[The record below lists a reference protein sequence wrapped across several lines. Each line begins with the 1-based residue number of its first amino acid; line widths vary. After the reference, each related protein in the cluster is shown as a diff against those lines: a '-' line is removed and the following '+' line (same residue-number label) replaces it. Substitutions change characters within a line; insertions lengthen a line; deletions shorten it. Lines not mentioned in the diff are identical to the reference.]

1 MKKFKFKLEKLLDIN
16 IKEEDESK
24 LKYTQAQNEKI
35 IVEKNLERLEEN
47 YKKYSDIT
55 RADDAISQKVTI
67 NYLSTLT
74 QSIKFTDEKLKEEE
88 KKVIEAQNDLIE
100 KQIKRKSLEIL
111 KKKEMERA
119 RKEEE
124 RIEQI
129 RNDEFALYAYIRN
142 NVNVSQKG
150 GKYGI

>member
-24 LKYTQAQNEKI
+24 LKYTQAQNEKR
-35 IVEKNLERLEEN
+35 IVEKNLEKLEEN

-55 RADDAISQKVTI
+55 RANDVISQKVTI

-74 QSIKFTDEKLKEEE
+74 QSIKLTDEKLKDEE

-111 KKKEMERA
+111 KEKEMERVK
-119 RKEEE
+119 KEEE

-150 GKYGI
+150 GKYGV

>member
-1 MKKFKFKLEKLLDIN
+1 LKKFKFKLEKLLDIN

-24 LKYTQAQNEKI
+24 LKYTQAQNEKR

-55 RADDAISQKVTI
+55 RANDVISQKVTI

-74 QSIKFTDEKLKEEE
+74 QSIKLTDEKLKEEE
-88 KKVIEAQNDLIE
+88 KNVIEAQNDLIQ

-111 KKKEMERA
+111 KEKEMERVK
-119 RKEEE
+119 KEEE

-129 RNDEFALYAYIRN
+129 TNDEFALYAYIRKN
-142 NVNVSQKG
+142 ANVSQKG

>member
-24 LKYTQAQNEKI
+24 LKYTNAQNEKKM
-35 IVEKNLERLEEN
+35 VEMNLKTLEAN
-47 YKKYSDIT
+47 YRKYSDISKSN
-55 RADDAISQKVTI
+55 DVISQKITK
-67 NYLSTLT
+67 NYLSALT
-74 QSIKFTDEKLKEEE
+74 QSIKLTDEKLKEKE
-88 KKVIEAQNDLIE
+88 KKVIEAQKDFIE

-111 KKKEMERA
+111 KEKEIERA

-129 RNDEFALYAYIRN
+129 QNDEFALYAYIRN
-142 NVNVSQKG
+142 NVNIS
-150 GKYGI
+150 

>member
-24 LKYTQAQNEKI
+24 LKYTKAQNEKRI
-35 IVEKNLERLEEN
+35 IEKNLNKLEEN

-55 RADDAISQKVTI
+55 RAGDVISQKITI

-74 QSIKFTDEKLKEEE
+74 QSIKLTDEKLKEEE

-111 KKKEMERA
+111 KEKEIEKV

-142 NVNVSQKG
+142 NVNVS
-150 GKYGI
+150 

>member
-24 LKYTQAQNEKI
+24 LKYTKAQNEKR
-35 IVEKNLERLEEN
+35 IVERNLNKLEEN

-55 RADDAISQKVTI
+55 RAGDVISQKITI

-74 QSIKFTDEKLKEEE
+74 QSIKLTDEKLKEEE

-111 KKKEMERA
+111 KEKEMEKV

-129 RNDEFALYAYIRN
+129 TNDEFALYAYIRN
-142 NVNVSQKG
+142 NVNVS
-150 GKYGI
+150 